1 MPKRDEHAS
10 REMVTQIRE
19 EVKQREKA
27 IMQRLMTEERELFLE
42 QHPEDKGKDF
52 RDRMLLN
59 SRGSPRIE
67 VPRTRCGDHHP
78 A

>member
-27 IMQRLMTEERELFLE
+27 ITQRLMTEERELFLE
-42 QHPEDKGKDF
+42 QHPEDKGNGYL
-52 RDRMLLN
+52 RAQ
-59 SRGSPRIE
+59 PA
-67 VPRTRCGDHHP
+67 HHLRP
-78 A
+78 HR